1 MKRCKTPYIVYVVS
15 MAVIAVA
22 RYTHALDQ
30 YLGTIAAVLFL
41 YIPVMILFIKKK
53 SPELYGLG
61 KKGMLSGMIKAIAM
75 VIIIFPLYST
85 GFYFY
90 MKWFYHLA
98 MTLSFIHTLSI
109 LRFAFYDL
117 LMVAIPEEVFY
128 RGYLQSELKRC
139 DRKKF
144 HFAGIEIGVS
154 FVIVNIL
161 FALGHLIVI
170 QDIARLAV
178 FFPGL
183 VFSWLKEKDYNISG
197 SVTFHWLSNVLSFLL
212 FSMLR

>member
-1 MKRCKTPYIVYVVS
+1 MKRIKTPYIVYLVS

-22 RYTHALDQ
+22 RYTHVLDQ

-41 YIPVMILFIKKK
+41 YIPVIILFIKKK

-61 KKGMLSGMIKAIAM
+61 KKGMLSGMVKAIAM
-75 VIIIFPLYST
+75 VVIIFPLYST

-98 MTLSFIHTLSI
+98 MTLSFMHTLPI

-128 RGYLQSELKRC
+128 RGYLQSELKQY
-139 DRKKF
+139 DRKKI
-144 HFAGIEIGVS
+144 HIAGIEIGVS

-170 QDIARLAV
+170 QDIVRLAV

-183 VFSWLKEKDYNISG
+183 VFSWLKEKDDNISG

-212 FSMLR
+212 FNMLR